1 MKRFIWVLAAAAVL
15 ISSCMKEE
23 IDAGKVEV
31 IIRAEGMSSKS
42 SLDVDENKIVDLNVY
57 AYCGGVLYFDGYSQ
71 GESVKLLLDGK
82 REYTIYLLANSGKV
96 APTYKESEMDSMK
109 CDFVYKREGALPMC
123 LSEGRKIRVGGTAT
137 MTYTFSLTRLV
148 SKYTVSLKDL
158 LEECRFEARSAR
170 ILQEASC
177 VYPFA
182 YGSAAHS
189 VVDGDSASETDIAA
203 LNRGECVDFYVL
215 ENCQGLLLEG
225 NDDPWKKEPSS
236 IPEKAHLCSYLE
248 LAGNWTT
255 GGAEAD
261 LNLRF
266 YLGGDNVADF
276 NVVRNT
282 NVRIEL
288 YLSDSGTLKYTWK
301 SSLDNMDD
309 RRTLRFKSYNNYI
322 YQEDGWTEVPV
333 EVYPSN
339 MTFRAQMEGR
349 DMECKVSQGK
359 VYVRGLYDGDEY
371 REGNLA
377 LSSWDGAHNASA
389 RVSLRYRPQPFT
401 AYEARMPQCIGEYGY
416 ITFDKVEHPVIIST
430 SGPVWNIDDGSITE
444 PCEYEDP
451 QSGDRLYYFPSSR
464 TLHIYRS
471 KVSGTAT
478 ISIRS
483 FKSSKSFSLGSA
495 YYPELRLNDGFVS
508 EAGCHN
514 VLENGKYYDSH
525 YTAGLL
531 YEDGSVV
538 PMSRFKMPQEVL
550 LYKGLDE
557 KPSNYYKTFDEVYGV
572 PMFTTTAPSDKA
584 VFMPPYNSPD
594 ARYEYF
600 DDTDMLYE
608 NTAFGLKALPDTDYE
623 CTFALNGCH
632 LKKTALVH
640 CVKAFPSQRNL
651 GEIHNYQVAPSTLR
665 KDSVPIDFTEGGK
678 YDSPARYLVNWEV
691 RHTMSDG
698 SLSAAFSAGSNDIYS
713 QALSIKENEM
723 SFKKMSSDVFPS
735 CGSMVLKGTVK
746 NPHTGATFTGYYR
759 FDLVLFVSIGCQFDF
774 VYPSTPFKIGI
785 SYVPF
790 CEYSTKALASQW
802 NDNMPDFLQVRSHYK
817 STAYSIK
824 VPSKAN
830 ENQWYESNADF
841 TPRPIV
847 QDAMKELAPYKA
859 MFDFEFVWFFGSGNE
874 HFCTRSGFQ
883 DYPAPEMKAYSDGRK
898 GYYHFVRQC
907 DLANF
912 APVETNCGLDNYL
925 IEAAYGSVSKY

>member
-1 MKRFIWVLAAAAVL
+1 MKRFIWVLVAAAVL
-15 ISSCMKEE
+15 MSSCMKEE

-42 SLDVDENKIVDLNVY
+42 SHDVDENRIVDLNVY
-57 AYCGGVLYFDGYSQ
+57 AYCGGVLYFDAYSK
-71 GESVKLLLDGK
+71 GESVRLLLDRE

-109 CDFVYKREGALPMC
+109 CDFVYKGEGALPMC
-123 LSEGRKIRVGGTAT
+123 LSEGRKIRVGGTAAT
-137 MTYTFSLTRLV
+137 TYTFSLTRLV
-148 SKYTVSLKDL
+148 SKYTVSLKNL
-158 LEECRFEARSAR
+158 LEECRFEAMSAR
-170 ILQEASC
+170 VLQEASC
-177 VYPFA
+177 VFPFA
-182 YGSAAHS
+182 YGSAATS

-203 LNRGECVDFYVL
+203 LNCGESIDFYVL

-309 RRTLRFKSYNNYI
+309 RRTLRFKNYNNYI

-339 MTFRAQMEGR
+339 MTFRAQMDSR

-371 REGNLA
+371 RDGNLT
-377 LSSWDGAHNASA
+377 LSSWDGAQKASA
-389 RVSLRYRPQPFT
+389 SVRLSYRPQPFT

-416 ITFDKVEHPVIIST
+416 VTFAKTEHPIIIST
-430 SGPVWNIDDGSITE
+430 NGPVWNLDDGSIKTAQ
-444 PCEYEDP
+444 EYYD
-451 QSGDRLYYFPSSR
+451 SIFGDYYYYFPSSR
-464 TLHIYRS
+464 TLFICRGSIS
-471 KVSGTAT
+471 KSGGFTVDC
-478 ISIRS
+478 
-483 FKSSKSFSLGSA
+483 FKSKKVFDLSPA
-495 YYPELRLNDGFVS
+495 YYPELAFNDGFIS
-508 EAGCHN
+508 ESGCHSIT
-514 VLENGKYYDSH
+514 ENGKYYDSH
-525 YTAGLL
+525 YTASLL
-531 YEDGSVV
+531 YEDGSII
-538 PMSRFKMPQEVL
+538 PMSRFRMPREVL
-550 LYKGLDE
+550 LHKGLTE
-557 KPSNYYKTFDEVYGV
+557 SPRNYYKTFDEVYGA
-572 PMFTTTAPSDKA
+572 PIFTTTAPSDKA
-584 VFMPPYNSPD
+584 VFIPPYISLD

-600 DDTDMLYE
+600 DKTDMLYE
-608 NTAFGLKALPDTDYE
+608 NSAFGLKALPGTDYE

-632 LKKTALVH
+632 LKKTARVH
-640 CVKAFPSQRNL
+640 CVKAFPSQRDL
-651 GEIHNYQVAPSTLR
+651 GEIYNYQVAPSTLR
-665 KDSVPIDFTEGGK
+665 KDSIPLDFTEGGK
-678 YDSPARYLVNWEV
+678 YDSPARHLVNWEV

-698 SLSAAFSAGSNDIYS
+698 SLPVAFSAGSNDIYS

-723 SFKKMSSDVFPS
+723 FFKKMSTDVFPS
-735 CGSMVLKGTVK
+735 CGSMVLKGTVE

-759 FDLVLFVSIGCQFDF
+759 FDLVLFVSVGCQFDF

-802 NDNMPDFLQVRSHYK
+802 NDHIPYFLQVRSNYK
-817 STAYSIK
+817 SVIYNIK
-824 VPSKAN
+824 VPSKAD

-841 TPRPIV
+841 TPRPFV
-847 QDAMKELAPYKA
+847 QDAMKELAPYKE
-859 MFDFEFVWFFGSGNE
+859 MFDFEFVWFFGRGNE
-874 HFCTRSGFQ
+874 LMCTRSGYQ
-883 DYPAPEMKAYSDGRK
+883 DYPAPEMKAYSDGRE

-912 APVETNCGLDNYL
+912 EAKKENCGLDNYL
-925 IEAAYGSVSKY
+925 IEAAYGSVTLY